1 MIIQNLFIYPI
12 KSCRGISL
20 TETEVTPKGFLWDRE
35 LMIVDSQ
42 GKFITQ
48 RVVPQL
54 ATVEVKINDNCLE
67 LSAPD
72 QQVFSFEPTTNG
84 PEMPVEIWRDHTIAI
99 DQGQEVASWL
109 QKALNFPDCR
119 LVRQSP
125 EHIRPVNP
133 NYAKSNDKPVSFA
146 DGYPVLIAATASLA
160 ELNRRLVA
168 TYQDETAA
176 IPMSR
181 FRPNAVIETTSAF
194 VEGNWQKIKIGAV
207 ELALVK
213 PCDRCI
219 VTTTDQTTGTRNQ
232 LGEPLK
238 TLATFRK
245 FPGGLMFGENAMPL
259 NSGVIK
265 IGDTLTAEDNSL
277 EGEVME
283 VRNC

>member
-12 KSCRGISL
+12 KSCRGIQL
-20 TETEVTPKGFLWDRE
+20 TKGEVTPKGFLWDRE
-35 LMIVDSQ
+35 FMIVDSK

-54 ATVEVKINDNCLE
+54 ATVAVKINENSLE
-67 LSAPD
+67 LSAPE
-72 QQVFSFEPTTNG
+72 QQPFSFEPTKNG

-125 EHIRPVNP
+125 KYIRPVNP
-133 NYAKSNDKPVSFA
+133 DYAKSNDKPVSFA
-146 DGYPVLIAATASLA
+146 DGYPVLVIGTASLE

-176 IPMSR
+176 IPMGR
-181 FRPNAVIETTSAF
+181 FRPNVVVETTEPF
-194 VEGNWQKIKIGAV
+194 VEGSWQKIKIGAV

-213 PCDRCI
+213 PCSRCI
-219 VTTTDQTTGTRNQ
+219 VTTTDQTTGKRNE

-245 FPGGLMFGENAMPL
+245 FPGGLMFGENAIPL
-259 NSGVIK
+259 NTGVIER
-265 IGDTLTAEDNSL
+265 GDTFIY
-277 EGEVME
+277 
-283 VRNC
+283 R